1 MNTREKL
8 RRRLS
13 AILMDTDEQHPM
25 ECNVLIGE
33 SEAQGLSSLELP
45 VVVSVFQQ
53 PSEGIIWFNIYGCKD
68 SIEFDDMNLEDIVK
82 VINYF
87 EGNV

>member
-1 MNTREKL
+1 MKTREEL
-8 RRRLS
+8 RRKLS

-45 VVVSVFQQ
+45 VVISAFQQ
-53 PSEGIIWFNIYGCKD
+53 PSEGIIWFNIEYCKD
-68 SIEFDDMNLEDIVK
+68 PIEFDDMNLEDIINI
-82 VINYF
+82 INYF
-87 EGNV
+87 ENV

>member
-1 MNTREKL
+1 MKTREKL

-13 AILMDTDEQHPM
+13 AILMDTDEQHPL
-25 ECNVLIGE
+25 ECNILIGE

-45 VVVSVFQQ
+45 LVTSVFQQ

-68 SIEFDDMNLEDIVK
+68 PIEFDDMNLEDIINI
-82 VINYF
+82 INYF
-87 EGNV
+87 ENV

>member
-1 MNTREKL
+1 MKREYL
-8 RRRLS
+8 RHKLS

-45 VVVSVFQQ
+45 VVISAFQQ
-53 PSEGIIWFNIYGCKD
+53 SSEGIIWFNIEGCKD
-68 SIEFDDMNLEDIVK
+68 PIEFDDTNLEDIINI
-82 VINYF
+82 INYF